1 MTAEI
6 DLDAYVERI
15 GYTGP
20 REPTIETLRG
30 IHQRHVQ
37 AIPFENID
45 PFAGRPV
52 RLDAASLERKL
63 VRERRGGYC
72 YEQNLLLVHALR
84 GLGFQV
90 AGLAARV
97 LWNVPEGTMLP
108 RTHMLVLVDLDERA
122 FVADV
127 GFGGLT
133 LTAPLRLDP
142 DVEQATPH
150 EPFRLC
156 RDGDGCVMEAR
167 ILGQWKP
174 LYRFD
179 LQEQMQADYDMAS
192 WYQCN
197 HPQSRFVANL
207 IAARPDADR
216 RYALFNN
223 ELAIHHLNGGTERR
237 LLTSAIELGTTLE
250 RVFHITLPAAPELHA
265 ALARVTAQSAL
276 A

>member
-1 MTAEI
+1 MSADI
-6 DLDAYVERI
+6 NLDLYFERI

-20 REPTIETLRG
+20 HDPTLETLRA
-30 IHQRHVQ
+30 IHQRHAQ
-37 AIPFENID
+37 TIPFENLN
-45 PFAGRPV
+45 PFAGWPV

-108 RTHMLVLVDLDERA
+108 RTHMLVLVDLEERA

-133 LTAPLRLDP
+133 LTAPLRLDA

-150 EPFRLC
+150 EPFRLR
-156 RDGDGCVMEAR
+156 RDGDGFVMEAR
-167 ILGQWKP
+167 IVERWKA

-179 LQEQMQADYDMAS
+179 LQEQAPADYEMAS
-192 WYQCN
+192 WYQCH
-197 HPQSRFVANL
+197 HPQSRFVTNL
-207 IAARPDADR
+207 IAARPDAGR

-223 ELAIHHLNGGTERR
+223 ELAIHHVNGATERR
-237 LLTSAIELGTTLE
+237 PLASAIDLGTTLE
-250 RVFHITLPAAPELHA
+250 RVFGIRLPDAPEIHA
-265 ALARVTAQSAL
+265 ALARVAAQGAL